1 MSQKL
6 STQTTP
12 SPDTY
17 RSMKY
22 RKVKFGDTID
32 TVKIVG
38 VTYNTDYT
46 GTDFADLNKA
56 LAPSIVADAAQTGL
70 AYTGMVEAINVMV
83 HPGTDDEFYAELYM
97 EDLGDWSF
105 VD

>member
-6 STQTTP
+6 SNQTTP
-12 SPDTY
+12 LPDPETY

-22 RKVKFGDTID
+22 RKVKFGDIID

-46 GTDFADLNKA
+46 GTDDLDA
-56 LAPSIVADAAQTGL
+56 SIVADAAQTGL
-70 AYTGMVEAINVMV
+70 AYTKMVEVINVMV

-97 EDLGDWSF
+97 EDLGDWTF